1 MIDGKRGGEW
11 CSIQSVQRR
20 RGTGGRDKGKGRGCA
35 PWGDIGGGD
44 RSKSGRQAGRHD
56 EAKRFGV
63 SEWYGCSSSR
73 VRIYI
78 AAIYSIFIY
87 IYYLY
92 IYNINIISIYLIIYI
107 NIISFSTFLCNTS
120 VLYVKNNI
128 YIYCK
133 LLYINVLRV
142 FPSLSLYL
150 CRLWELNTPPPR
162 TPTTPTTPTLSLNFL
177 FFLFFGGV
185 TRSSPSLFIIFI
197 IISTILQKSFIC
209 PFICVLPHFYFLFV

>member
-1 MIDGKRGGEW
+1 ME
-11 CSIQSVQRR
+11 
-20 RGTGGRDKGKGRGCA
+20 
-35 PWGDIGGGD
+35 
-44 RSKSGRQAGRHD
+44 GRQARR
-56 EAKRFGV
+56 AKKFGV

-107 NIISFSTFLCNTS
+107 NIIPFSPFLSNTS

-133 LLYINVLRV
+133 LLYINVLHV
-142 FPSLSLYL
+142 LHFCPFHL

-162 TPTTPTTPTLSLNFL
+162 LPPHPPHPPFPLIFY

-197 IISTILQKSFIC
+197 IISTILQKSSIC
-209 PFICVLPHFYFLFV
+209 PFICVLPRFYFLFV

>member
-1 MIDGKRGGEW
+1 ME
-11 CSIQSVQRR
+11 
-20 RGTGGRDKGKGRGCA
+20 
-35 PWGDIGGGD
+35 
-44 RSKSGRQAGRHD
+44 GRQEGTTRRKDSACRS
-56 EAKRFGV
+56 GV
-63 SEWYGCSSSR
+63 GAAPR
-73 VRIYI
+73 ARIYI

-107 NIISFSTFLCNTS
+107 NIIPFSPFLCNTS

-162 TPTTPTTPTLSLNFL
+162 TPTTPTAPTLSLNFL

-209 PFICVLPHFYFLFV
+209 PFICVLPHFYSLFV

>member
-1 MIDGKRGGEW
+1 ME
-11 CSIQSVQRR
+11 
-20 RGTGGRDKGKGRGCA
+20 
-35 PWGDIGGGD
+35 
-44 RSKSGRQAGRHD
+44 GRQAGRHD

-107 NIISFSTFLCNTS
+107 NIIPFSPFLCNTS
-120 VLYVKNNI
+120 VLYVKNSI

-197 IISTILQKSFIC
+197 IISTTLQKSFIC

>member
-1 MIDGKRGGEW
+1 MPDDRRKA
-11 CSIQSVQRR
+11 RR
-20 RGTGGRDKGKGRGCA
+20 RVVQHPERTTAARYGEGIKGRGRGCA
-35 PWGDIGGGD
+35 PWGGIGGKIGA
-44 RSKSGRQAGRHD
+44 RVEGRQAGRHD

-63 SEWYGCSSSR
+63 SEWCGCSSSR

-107 NIISFSTFLCNTS
+107 NIIPFSPFLCNTS

-150 CRLWELNTPPPR
+150 CRLWELNTPPPPDSHH
-162 TPTTPTTPTLSLNFL
+162 THHTH
-177 FFLFFGGV
+177 
-185 TRSSPSLFIIFI
+185 
-197 IISTILQKSFIC
+197 
-209 PFICVLPHFYFLFV
+209 PFP

>member
-20 RGTGGRDKGKGRGCA
+20 RGTGKGQREGARLRTV
-35 PWGDIGGGD
+35 GGYRGD

-63 SEWYGCSSSR
+63 SEWCRCSSSR

-107 NIISFSTFLCNTS
+107 NIIPFSPFLCNTS

-150 CRLWELNTPPPR
+150 CRLWELNTPPPPDSHH
-162 TPTTPTTPTLSLNFL
+162 THHTH
-177 FFLFFGGV
+177 
-185 TRSSPSLFIIFI
+185 
-197 IISTILQKSFIC
+197 
-209 PFICVLPHFYFLFV
+209 PFP

>member
-1 MIDGKRGGEW
+1 ME
-11 CSIQSVQRR
+11 
-20 RGTGGRDKGKGRGCA
+20 
-35 PWGDIGGGD
+35 
-44 RSKSGRQAGRHD
+44 GRQARR
-56 EAKRFGV
+56 AKKFGV

-107 NIISFSTFLCNTS
+107 NIIPFSPFLSNTS
-120 VLYVKNNI
+120 VLYVKNSI

-142 FPSLSLYL
+142 FTFFILASLPPGSYI
-150 CRLWELNTPPPR
+150 PHPPR
-162 TPTTPTTPTLSLNFL
+162 TPTAPTAPALSLNFL

-185 TRSSPSLFIIFI
+185 TRSSPSLFIIFV
-197 IISTILQKSFIC
+197 IISTILQKSSIC
-209 PFICVLPHFYFLFV
+209 PFICVLPRFYFLFV

>member
-20 RGTGGRDKGKGRGCA
+20 RGTGKGYRE
-35 PWGDIGGGD
+35 GGGD

-107 NIISFSTFLCNTS
+107 NIIPFSPFLCNTS

-142 FPSLSLYL
+142 FPSLSLHL
-150 CRLWELNTPPPR
+150 CRLWELNTPPPPDSHR
-162 TPTTPTTPTLSLNFL
+162 THRTH
-177 FFLFFGGV
+177 
-185 TRSSPSLFIIFI
+185 
-197 IISTILQKSFIC
+197 
-209 PFICVLPHFYFLFV
+209 PFP